1 MVVFVFRKLTQHTF
15 SICSERNIRCPTRV
29 VNSCWLMAITGLN
42 FLVHEHHSNQL
53 LESIGIYWNLLES
66 IGIYWNL
73 GLPWS
78 TFQLFGA
85 DPNEVGQGI
94 QSSVQCPKK
103 HLRVAQQL
111 PIFKEFPTSQGL
123 WFSSKSYHPKESRKF
138 PEITRKKHLARKLA
152 PWITGRFNQR
162 TASQLRTLLRPVAL
176 ATHRQLVPVGAVKMW
191 TCWCQEIFWFET
203 NQQPSTTIF
212 QDSYCGMDDHK
223 PSLIIINHI
232 STINNH
238 Q

>member
-1 MVVFVFRKLTQHTF
+1 MWRAIDLR
-15 SICSERNIRCPTRV
+15 ICPCWTASPSPFDPQNGCSREIPLQLSLDGFPMDFPTV
-29 VNSCWLMAITGLN
+29 SLGICWG
-42 FLVHEHHSNQL
+42 VPR
-53 LESIGIYWNLLES
+53 SIGIYWVLLES
-66 IGIYWNL
+66 RSAMVY
-73 GLPWS
+73 LP
-78 TFQLFGA
+78 TFWA

-123 WFSSKSYHPKESRKF
+123 WFSSKSYHPKESRKC

-212 QDSYCGMDDHK
+212 QDSYCAMDDHK

-232 STINNH
+232 STIKNH